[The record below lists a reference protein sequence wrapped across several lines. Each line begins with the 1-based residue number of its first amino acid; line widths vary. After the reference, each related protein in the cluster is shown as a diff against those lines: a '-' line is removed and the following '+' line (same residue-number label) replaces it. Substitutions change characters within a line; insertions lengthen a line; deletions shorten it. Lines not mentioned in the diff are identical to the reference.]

1 MALFTTPPTTS
12 TAQPQPL
19 NHNSAQPSDNEDAE
33 DLFKERQQA
42 PKSQHH
48 PLYFLSSFPQ
58 LVTFLSPFEW
68 KINYVILPSKFSAL
82 YTLALDI

>member
-1 MALFTTPPTTS
+1 MGLFTTLLQHPLPSLNPS
-12 TAQPQPL
+12 TII
-19 NHNSAQPSDNEDAE
+19 QPSGNEDAE
-33 DLFKERQQA
+33 DLFKKSQQA

-48 PLYFLSSFPQ
+48 PLYFLSSSPQ

>member
-1 MALFTTPPTTS
+1 M
-12 TAQPQPL
+12 
-19 NHNSAQPSDNEDAE
+19 SAQSQKRGMNGAVYKPIQHQLPSDNEEAD
-33 DLFKERQQA
+33 DLFKETQQA
-42 PKSQHH
+42 PKFQHH

-68 KINYVILPSKFSAL
+68 KINYVILPSKISAL